1 LGLREPARVVAIIA
15 ANPALSSI
23 LGMMLAADPKFRVR
37 QFESAKAI
45 ETYMRIAPVDLVVAD
60 FDCEEA
66 PADTLAR
73 QLKTDEF
80 STGRPFQ
87 VIALAHKA
95 TPAIKLAALRA
106 GISEVIVKPMSPRY
120 LLERVRSRLMRPE
133 PPPPRER
140 RPVIPALRR
149 DNVVPLFPLGTPS

>member
-1 LGLREPARVVAIIA
+1 MREPARVVAIIA

-60 FDCEEA
+60 FDCEAA
-66 PADTLAR
+66 PADTLAGT
-73 QLKTDEF
+73 LHGENFTT
-80 STGRPFQ
+80 SRPFQ
-87 VIALAHKA
+87 IIALTHKA
-95 TPAIKLAALRA
+95 TPSVKLAAMKA

-120 LLERVRSRLMRPE
+120 LLERVRSRLMRAAE
-133 PPPPRER
+133 LPRER
-140 RPVIPALRR
+140 RLPPIAAALRR
-149 DNVVPLFPLGTPS
+149 DNVVPLFPLGTPG